1 MDQAE
6 FKERAP
12 EKGSLKIYVAE
23 MPTTDIFQ
31 RLDCEGIPGF
41 GLGSVES
48 QNGSIAREFQGSVGK
63 SRVKSR
69 LYESYYCTTTIVQKL
84 AFIIMIEFQNLFR

>member
-23 MPTTDIFQ
+23 MPKTDIFQ

-41 GLGSVES
+41 G
-48 QNGSIAREFQGSVGK
+48 RK
-63 SRVKSR
+63 VKSQDVFF
-69 LYESYYCTTTIVQKL
+69 C
-84 AFIIMIEFQNLFR
+84 